1 MNRGLK
7 KVMLRLPHEAKSFV
21 EAEAKRNHSS
31 QNSEII
37 RCIVERMEKLQAA
50 KLPALAQK

>member
-7 KVMLRLPHEAKSFV
+7 KIMLRLPHEAKSFV